1 MRSIYRKGPVI
12 KRVITQGSVIN
23 NCVAEKYHC
32 DVFGVIVTPR
42 CDLAH
47 SGKVTHVHYLP
58 IVPLDEWY
66 KVDGLYYL
74 WSKAVDRCGRKISDT
89 CKKHG
94 FPLSN
99 LKEKQ
104 LLALCDSLSD
114 VKERD
119 SFKRNIEQ
127 YFILLKTDPQD
138 YKPNGE
144 EKNRLIENMHKGDI
158 PAFMLIEDWREIDK
172 YRVVL
177 LRDMKRLEYD
187 VVMGMRTSI
196 AEKTIVNKWRNDLA
210 YSVEQDTI
218 YSMEAEILS
227 PFIEQLMERFS
238 YNFCRIGV
246 EDMDEKVEDVM
257 RKSFK

>member
-1 MRSIYRKGPVI
+1 MI
-12 KRVITQGSVIN
+12 KRAITQGSVIN

-32 DVFGVIVTPR
+32 DVYGVIVTPR
-42 CDLAH
+42 CELAH

-74 WSKAVDRCGRKISDT
+74 WSKAVDRYGRKISDI

-99 LKEKQ
+99 LREKQ

-114 VKERD
+114 VKEKD
-119 SFKRNIEQ
+119 SFKKSIEQ
-127 YFILLKTDPQD
+127 YYELLKIDPQE
-138 YKPNGE
+138 YKPNGD

-158 PAFMLIEDWREIDK
+158 PAFMLIEDWKESDK

-187 VVMGMRTSI
+187 VVMGMGTSI
-196 AEKTIVNKWRNDLA
+196 AEKTIVSKWRNDLA

-257 RKSFK
+257 RNNFK